1 MLRHLYADQL
11 HLFPTLRDTMFR
23 DRARQFHDRLRW
35 GAVRVDAD
43 GFERDEY
50 DDLNPLYVIY
60 EREDG
65 THGGSMRLLPT
76 TGRTMLAEHFADLTD
91 VAGLTSPFI
100 WEITRLCLAP
110 GAEPEVVAALV
121 LGLDE
126 IMECHGLSH
135 MVAVFE
141 ASRLRVFRRLGAEPE
156 VLGRAGE
163 GRAMVAVGLWERESY
178 GDEARERVE
187 ARAGAAAAALDE
199 FGEQILAAAHLGAPE
214 RKVALAA

>member
-1 MLRHLYADQL
+1 MLHYLYADQL

-23 DRARQFHDRLRW
+23 DRAKQFHDRLGW
-35 GAVRVDAD
+35 DAVTVDEN

-76 TGRTMLAEHFADLTD
+76 TGRTMLAEHFSDLTD
-91 VAGLTSPFI
+91 VAALTSPFV

-110 GAEPEVVAALV
+110 GAEAKVVAALV
-121 LGLDE
+121 LALDE
-126 IMECHGLSH
+126 MMEGYGLSH

-141 ASRLRVFRRLGAEPE
+141 ASRLRIFRRLGAEPE
-156 VLGRAGE
+156 VLGHSGE
-163 GRAMVAVGLWERESY
+163 GRQMVAVGLWERESY
-178 GDEARERVE
+178 GREARERVE
-187 ARAGAAAAALDE
+187 ERAGIASTALDE
-199 FGEQILAAAHLGAPE
+199 FGEQIMAAAHIRVPE
-214 RKVALAA
+214 AKVALAA